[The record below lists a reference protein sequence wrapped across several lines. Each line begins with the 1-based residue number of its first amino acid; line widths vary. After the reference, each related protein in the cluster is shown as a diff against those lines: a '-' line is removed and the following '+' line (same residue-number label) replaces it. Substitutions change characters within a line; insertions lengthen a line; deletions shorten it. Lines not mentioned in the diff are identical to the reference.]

1 MPQQVSVALQLRTRI
16 TSPSPLQLYIKIR
29 CEGLK
34 IMFRMQEVPISI
46 LGQEARCQIWVLV
59 LLPSVPPVLN

>member
-46 LGQEARCQIWVLV
+46 LGQEARCQI
-59 LLPSVPPVLN
+59 